1 MPQQP
6 LTGRRPQRRS
16 AGGVLA
22 SGLLASG
29 LLAWRGR
36 YSAWVRRHPLLVDA
50 ALVALLT
57 VFSGPRLATGKIP
70 HQAWSSALAAALLL
84 PLVWRRRAPFLVF
97 MIIAAAAFVQ
107 WFTGRI
113 ILPAD
118 LALLVAFYTV
128 AAYEP
133 PRRIVLAAGLLEIG
147 AVLAAV
153 RFAPAGTAF
162 WGWVFVSGLIT
173 AAGVIGYNIRT
184 RRAYLAALEDRAA
197 RLERERDRE
206 SQIAAAAERARI
218 AREMHDI
225 VAHNLAV
232 MIALA
237 DGAAYTV
244 QDFPEQAS
252 SIMGQV
258 SATGR
263 SALTEM
269 RRLLGVMRQSGAPAD
284 HAPQPTLAD
293 LDDLLG
299 TVRGAGLPTKLTVSG
314 RRLELPPSAQLAIY
328 RMIQESLTNTLKH
341 AEATAAN
348 VRVTYLPQAVE
359 LEVTNNGPV
368 APGSCAGHGIVG
380 MRERAAVFGGTVSAG
395 PRPDGGWRVHT
406 VLHLTPAPADSAGAA
421 SRQLGA
427 VVDQPGAAGETAAG
441 TPDNA
446 IGTER
451 A

>member
-1 MPQQP
+1 MDMPQEP
-6 LTGRRPQRRS
+6 LTGGRPERPPAS
-16 AGGVLA
+16 GMLAAGRPGG
-22 SGLLASG
+22 GLLARGQSAG
-29 LLAWRGR
+29 DRLVSRVLAWRGR
-36 YSAWVRRHPLLVDA
+36 YPAWARRHPLLVDA

-57 VFSGPRLATGKIP
+57 VFSGPRLASG
-70 HQAWSSALAAALLL
+70 HGAHEAWSSVLAAALLL

-97 MIIAAAAFVQ
+97 MIIAAAALVQ
-107 WFTGRI
+107 WFTRE

-133 PRRIVLAAGLLEIG
+133 ARRILIAAGLLELG

-162 WGWVFVSGLIT
+162 WGWILISGLIT
-173 AAGVIGYNIRT
+173 AAGFIGYNIRT

-197 RLERERDRE
+197 RLERDRDRE

-232 MIALA
+232 MIALS

-244 QDFPEQAS
+244 AEDPGRAAS
-252 SIMGQV
+252 VMGQV
-258 SATGR
+258 SDTGR

-269 RRLLGVMRQSGAPAD
+269 RRLLGVMRQPAVAPE

-293 LDDLLG
+293 LDDLLA
-299 TVRGAGLPTKLTVSG
+299 TVRAAGLPTQLTVSG
-314 RRLELPPSAQLAIY
+314 RRLELPPSAQVAIY

-341 AEATAAN
+341 ADATAAS

-368 APGSCAGHGIVG
+368 ASSPGEGHGIVG
-380 MRERAAVFGGTVSAG
+380 MRERAAVFGGNVSAG
-395 PRPDGGWRVHT
+395 PRAGGGWRVHT
-406 VLHLTPAPADSAGAA
+406 VLHLSPAPSGPARS
-421 SRQLGA
+421 L
-427 VVDQPGAAGETAAG
+427 
-441 TPDNA
+441 
-446 IGTER
+446 GTER

>member
-1 MPQQP
+1 MDTPQQP
-6 LTGRRPQRRS
+6 LTGGRPQRPPAS
-16 AGGVLA
+16 GVLAGAGGALAGGVISRVI
-22 SGLLASG
+22 SGLTSG
-29 LLAWRGR
+29 VLAWRGR
-36 YSAWVRRHPLLVDA
+36 HSAWVRRHPLLVDA

-57 VFSGPRLATGKIP
+57 AFSGPRLAAGHAA
-70 HQAWSSALAAALLL
+70 HQAWASVLAAALLI

-97 MIIAAAAFVQ
+97 MIIAAAALVQ
-107 WFTGRI
+107 WLTGE

-118 LALLVAFYTV
+118 LAVLVAFYTV

-133 PRRIVLAAGLLEIG
+133 PRRIVVAAGLLEIG

-162 WGWVFVSGLIT
+162 WGWVLISGLIT

-197 RLERERDRE
+197 RLERDRDRE
-206 SQIAAAAERARI
+206 SQIAAAAERSRI

-237 DGAAYTV
+237 DGAAYTAA
-244 QDFPEQAS
+244 DNPDQAS

-269 RRLLGVMRQSGAPAD
+269 RRLLGVMRQSDAPAD
-284 HAPQPTLAD
+284 HAPQPTLAE
-293 LDDLLG
+293 LDDLLA
-299 TVRGAGLPTKLTVSG
+299 TVRGAGLPTQLTVSG
-314 RRLELPPSAQLAIY
+314 RRLELPPSAQVAIY

-341 AEATAAN
+341 ADATAAG

-359 LEVTNNGPV
+359 LEITNNGPV
-368 APGSCAGHGIVG
+368 ASGSGAGHGIAG
-380 MRERAAVFGGTVSAG
+380 MGERAAVFGGTVSAG
-395 PRPDGGWRVHT
+395 PRAGGGWRVHT
-406 VLHLTPAPADSAGAA
+406 VLRFGPAEARD
-421 SRQLGA
+421 
-427 VVDQPGAAGETAAG
+427 D
-441 TPDNA
+441 A
-446 IGTER
+446 IGTEC